1 VRGRAA
7 QKFRATVH
15 VVRVV
20 LFDFCYSCCRCCRR
34 SKRERENERT
44 KVSAKVGETRSS
56 TSDRH
61 SSKIEDE
68 EDDDK
73 ERRRVDDNDTKN
85 ALCSPG
91 EHPLPTISKN
101 AASLSSA
108 KYAFAHS
115 NHTRNGA
122 NSDWRTPR
130 MSSTFVWERLRGSI
144 ETCSP
149 LSPIGTWI
157 KAMFA
162 SPSSRCCCCRV
173 MTTEKVSSIKARSK
187 VCCARNNKSRR
198 TK

>member
-1 VRGRAA
+1 M
-7 QKFRATVH
+7 
-15 VVRVV
+15 
-20 LFDFCYSCCRCCRR
+20 
-34 SKRERENERT
+34 
-44 KVSAKVGETRSS
+44 SAKVGETRSS

-61 SSKIEDE
+61 SSTIEDD

-73 ERRRVDDNDTKN
+73 ERQRRIDDDTNTKN

-130 MSSTFVWERLRGSI
+130 MSSTFVRERLRGSI

-162 SPSSRCCCCRV
+162 SSPSSRCCCCCRV
-173 MTTEKVSSIKARSK
+173 MTTEKVSSIARCSK
-187 VCCARNNKSRR
+187 VCCPRNRQQKHRRSDEKLFARVKKEEKKTTRQKLFRVLNPNTYRVSSSPSFS
-198 TK
+198 